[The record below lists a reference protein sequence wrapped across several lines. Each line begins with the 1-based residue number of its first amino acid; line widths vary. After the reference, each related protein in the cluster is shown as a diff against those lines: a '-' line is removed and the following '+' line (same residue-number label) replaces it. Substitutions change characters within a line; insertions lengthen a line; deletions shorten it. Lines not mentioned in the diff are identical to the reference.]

1 MARRKEFKELVG
13 CGRNGC
19 QKDSWHWEKGEDE
32 LVGQKTLVERSVKG
46 KCALGDR
53 NITGTVGLERQK
65 LKSESAMGERSLR
78 VSGLW
83 GKGI

>member
-32 LVGQKTLVERSVKG
+32 LVGQKTLVERSGETGIIKG
-46 KCALGDR
+46 QSALR
-53 NITGTVGLERQK
+53 EKI
-65 LKSESAMGERSLR
+65 LK
-78 VSGLW
+78 
-83 GKGI
+83 

>member
-46 KCALGDR
+46 WETGIIKGQSALR
-53 NITGTVGLERQK
+53 E
-65 LKSESAMGERSLR
+65 KS
-78 VSGLW
+78 
-83 GKGI
+83 

>member
-32 LVGQKTLVERSVKG
+32 LVGQKTLVERSG
-46 KCALGDR
+46 E
-53 NITGTVGLERQK
+53 TGTIKGQSALREK
-65 LKSESAMGERSLR
+65 ILK
-78 VSGLW
+78 
-83 GKGI
+83 